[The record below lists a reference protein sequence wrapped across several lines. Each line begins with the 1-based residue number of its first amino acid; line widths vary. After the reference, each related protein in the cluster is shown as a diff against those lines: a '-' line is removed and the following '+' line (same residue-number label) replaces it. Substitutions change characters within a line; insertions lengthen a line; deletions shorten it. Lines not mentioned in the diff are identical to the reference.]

1 MPYREGVVEEL
12 LDKKQNMQEEYHKHK
27 YSQTPRVLFLLG
39 FLAAPDKNAMHIHV
53 LDVPF

>member
-12 LDKKQNMQEEYHKHK
+12 LDEKQNMQEEYQKHK

-39 FLAAPDKNAMHIHV
+39 FLTAPCKNAMHIHV